1 MHCLPAHRGEEVSA
15 DSDRRALQSV
25 VWDEAENR
33 LHTQKAL
40 MEFLLLG
47 RALQLPVSPRVW
59 YRVFPYLPREV
70 RTDGS
75 LILWHPDEQG
85 WAVALERVHARLA
98 LNGRKSGAYLLP
110 PGSDRVMLRDFH
122 DFDEAD
128 LNDWSI
134 AVPDPHFRALCG
146 HLQGDLC
153 RLSELVARWALEV
166 GPMRAGQALAVRGGQ
181 ALAVRGGPLGQPL
194 S

>member
-1 MHCLPAHRGEEVSA
+1 MRSRRRCVDAISSA
-15 DSDRRALQSV
+15 DGPPDASDQIVPSDAGASPDDPPTDDPRPLGLRGADS
-25 VWDEAENR
+25 
-33 LHTQKAL
+33 
-40 MEFLLLG
+40 LLLVNTG
-47 RALQLPVSPRVW
+47 
-59 YRVFPYLPREV
+59 
-70 RTDGS
+70 DG
-75 LILWHPDEQG
+75 P
-85 WAVALERVHARLA
+85 AVVVHASVTRAPANPAAAA
-98 LNGRKSGAYLLP
+98 LP
-110 PGSDRVMLRDFH
+110 MLRDFH

-166 GPMRAGQALAVRGGQ
+166 GPMRAGQALAVRGG
-181 ALAVRGGPLGQPL
+181 PLGQPL

>member
-1 MHCLPAHRGEEVSA
+1 MARKLNAQEIDVRVRQSPDEREIALYAAYAGAGDRGASA
-15 DSDRRALQSV
+15 LR
-25 VWDEAENR
+25 
-33 LHTQKAL
+33 
-40 MEFLLLG
+40 

-166 GPMRAGQALAVRGGQ
+166 GPMRAGQALAVRGG
-181 ALAVRGGPLGQPL
+181 PLGQPL